1 MRATVEP
8 VGFLLSRRT
17 LVRSLVLSLGLGLA
31 LAAGG
36 PAWADSGQL
45 RDPTRC
51 GQGNANCRNLPPSAS
66 DRLRDRELK
75 PAREK
80 RQKVGDKPGIMRTSP
95 LPSEGL
101 QRNRDAPSSTGLD
114 KGSTGI
120 SPPPRRRV
128 SH

>member
-1 MRATVEP
+1 MRATVAP
-8 VGFLLSRRT
+8 ARFLFSRRT
-17 LVRSLVLSLGLGLA
+17 LVRTLALSLGFGLA
-31 LAAGG
+31 LAAG
-36 PAWADSGQL
+36 PARADSGQL

-120 SPPPRRRV
+120 SPPPRRRL